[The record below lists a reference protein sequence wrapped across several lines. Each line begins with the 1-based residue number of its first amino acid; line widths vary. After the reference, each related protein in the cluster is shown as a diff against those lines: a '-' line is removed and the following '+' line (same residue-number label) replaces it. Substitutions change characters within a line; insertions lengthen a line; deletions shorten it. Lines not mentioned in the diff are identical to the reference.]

1 MALENMESKGTTSYE
16 DGVIKA
22 MEKSSESLVLVV
34 DDQHL
39 TSTDPL
45 TEENKEAGKTG
56 CINMQEPW
64 SDVLKQGSQGTE
76 VSLGENAGCTAAD
89 GIDKKKYVGPD
100 FDDGD
105 EYSDNEALVAA
116 SVSKEDSEK
125 VTDVKDVC
133 GNAKDVTYD
142 QEQIPQNTL
151 NDPEPRDTTNSPPTE
166 NEDDLLGNPSEVAA
180 SDLDLDENQENKLL
194 GEDNRNQT
202 QAKTSS
208 RPSSD
213 EANGNQNVDG
223 EESKESEEDDESGEG
238 GDYSYDGEEGENGDE
253 GENSDEGEEGDENS
267 DEDYGLSENEGE
279 DAGQDEVYDDGEE
292 NEVDDD
298 PDCERGNGPNE
309 GDTTFMDSTCTGI
322 ESMDINLTVQS
333 VGQISKP
340 QQSSTPAKTES
351 GMSPEY
357 PSTLRARTRIISKE
371 NSVFY
376 SKQQEKRRM
385 SSPTSTEVP
394 VKIQAGIRNTGN
406 QPNNA
411 MSLLSPQQCN
421 PVFHAQLQSPPEMS
435 YGPVTGTGNWV
446 PSQDLM
452 RGNMGSPLNTC
463 HFWCT

>member
-1 MALENMESKGTTSYE
+1 MDEEVEMSSVETGENEPRKEVASGSEDGMKKTDVDFATSPLSNAEIEDSKDDGISIKKNEVYPTSNLDVGGEFHVAPENMESKDITSYE

-22 MEKSSESLVLVV
+22 MEKSSESLVFVV

-39 TSTDPL
+39 TSTDHL

-56 CINMQEPW
+56 CVDMQEPL

-76 VSLGENAGCTAAD
+76 VSLGENAGCTAVD

-100 FDDGD
+100 FDNGD

-125 VTDVKDVC
+125 VTDAKDVC

-151 NDPEPRDTTNSPPTE
+151 YDPEPRDTTNPPPTE

-194 GEDNRNQT
+194 GEDNGNQT

-223 EESKESEEDDESGEG
+223 EESKESEEDDEGGEG
-238 GDYSYDGEEGENGDE
+238 GDYSYDGEE

-267 DEDYGLSENEGE
+267 DEDYGLSENEDE

-292 NEVDDD
+292 NEVEDDD

-309 GDTTFMDSTCTGI
+309 GDATFMDSTYTGI
-322 ESMDINLTVQS
+322 GSMDINSTVQS

-340 QQSSTPAKTES
+340 QQSSTPARTES
-351 GMSPEY
+351 GMS
-357 PSTLRARTRIISKE
+357 
-371 NSVFY
+371 
-376 SKQQEKRRM
+376 
-385 SSPTSTEVP
+385 
-394 VKIQAGIRNTGN
+394 AGV
-406 QPNNA
+406 
-411 MSLLSPQQCN
+411 SLHTKSAHQK
-421 PVFHAQLQSPPEMS
+421 
-435 YGPVTGTGNWV
+435 
-446 PSQDLM
+446 
-452 RGNMGSPLNTC
+452 
-463 HFWCT
+463 

>member
-1 MALENMESKGTTSYE
+1 M
-16 DGVIKA
+16 
-22 MEKSSESLVLVV
+22 

-39 TSTDPL
+39 TSTDHL

-56 CINMQEPW
+56 CIDMQEPL

-76 VSLGENAGCTAAD
+76 VSLDENAGCTAAD

-100 FDDGD
+100 FDNGD
-105 EYSDNEALVAA
+105 EYLDNEALVAA

-125 VTDVKDVC
+125 VTDAKDVC
-133 GNAKDVTYD
+133 RNAKDVTYD
-142 QEQIPQNTL
+142 REQIPQNTL
-151 NDPEPRDTTNSPPTE
+151 YDPEPRDTMNPPLTE
-166 NEDDLLGNPSEVAA
+166 NEDDLLGNPSEAAA

-194 GEDNRNQT
+194 GEDNRSQT

-208 RPSSD
+208 RPISD

-223 EESKESEEDDESGEG
+223 EESKESEEDDEGGEG

-267 DEDYGLSENEGE
+267 DEDYGLSENEDE

-292 NEVDDD
+292 NKVEDDD

-309 GDTTFMDSTCTGI
+309 GDATFMDSTYTGI
-322 ESMDINLTVQS
+322 RSMDINSTVQS
-333 VGQISKP
+333 IGRISKP
-340 QQSSTPAKTES
+340 QESSTPARTES

-357 PSTLRARTRIISKE
+357 PSTLRVRTRIISKE

-406 QPNNA
+406 QLNNA

-435 YGPVTGTGNWV
+435 YGPVAGMGNWV

-452 RGNMGSPLNTC
+452 RGNMGSPLNMGSNYAGPIFSA
-463 HFWCT
+463 HNDAKESARLSGFGMLVNGPKILFY